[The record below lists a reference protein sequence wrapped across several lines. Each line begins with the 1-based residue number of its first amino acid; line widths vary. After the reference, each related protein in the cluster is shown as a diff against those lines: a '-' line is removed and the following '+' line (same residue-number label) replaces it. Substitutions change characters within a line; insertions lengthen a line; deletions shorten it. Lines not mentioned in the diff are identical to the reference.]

1 MSCQRMPRAAW
12 RSSLGGSTCRRWAV
26 DYSSWVHYL
35 VVSQLVNERLL
46 GPVLGRVVCRQA
58 GAVQQ
63 LLLQLAS
70 EVARG
75 PAACGC
81 VHRVASGMQDP
92 PLGWSFCRSQSTSN
106 PVLARCAGR
115 MSGGQAGGTRQA
127 SKHALSP
134 PLLQP

>member
-1 MSCQRMPRAAW
+1 MSCQRTPRAAW

-63 LLLQLAS
+63 LLLQLAT

-92 PLGWSFCRSQSTSN
+92 PLAGPSAALSLPPIHSLHG
-106 PVLARCAGR
+106 VLAGCLAGKP
-115 MSGGQAGGTRQA
+115 GELA
-127 SKHALSP
+127 SQQTHLLP